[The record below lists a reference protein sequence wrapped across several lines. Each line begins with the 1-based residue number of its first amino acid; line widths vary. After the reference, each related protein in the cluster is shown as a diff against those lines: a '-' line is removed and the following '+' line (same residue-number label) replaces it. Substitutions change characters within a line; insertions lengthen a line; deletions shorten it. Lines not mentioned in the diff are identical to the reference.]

1 MDKLVSSVGVDL
13 PPYAWLDVQLNLEI
27 TPMWFAR
34 VNLVACV
41 GYQEVTWA
49 ELFVNS
55 ALWHD
60 AVLFLVVSD
69 SDSARDLGPLNE
81 LFFRFKDDMEDNWTL
96 FVVLFPIPHID
107 VCFLSLSSCLLFLHL
122 FVV

>member
-1 MDKLVSSVGVDL
+1 MDKLISSVGVDL

-27 TPMWFAR
+27 TPVWFAW

-41 GYQEVTWA
+41 SDQEVTWA

-60 AVLFLVVSD
+60 AVLLLVVSD
-69 SDSARDLGPLNE
+69 SDSARDLGSLNE
-81 LFFRFKDDMEDNWTL
+81 LFLRFINDVEDNRTL
-96 FVVLFPIPHID
+96 FVVLFPISHID
-107 VCFLSLSSCLLFLHL
+107 ICL
-122 FVV
+122 

>member
-1 MDKLVSSVGVDL
+1 MDKLISSVSVDL
-13 PPYAWLDVQLNLEI
+13 PPLAWLDILLNLEI
-27 TPMWFAR
+27 TPVWFAW

-41 GYQEVTWA
+41 SYQEVTWA

-60 AVLFLVVSD
+60 AVLFLVVSN

-81 LFFRFKDDMEDNWTL
+81 LFFRFVDDMEDNRTL
-96 FVVLFPIPHID
+96 FVVLFPISHID
-107 VCFLSLSSCLLFLHL
+107 VCF
-122 FVV
+122 